1 MREHALVERG
11 ATVLVAVSGGAD
23 SMALLHV
30 LSLLRRERA
39 FGLFAHGVDH
49 TLRSEATTEL
59 DLAEEFARSL
69 DVPFSRTRVAVARG
83 GNLQAR
89 ARALRWEALHDAAG
103 RCGAGRI
110 ATGHHADDRAET
122 MLMRIIRGTR
132 AGGLA
137 VLPPR
142 DGDRIRPLLKARR
155 ADVDAHVRRHRIP
168 HCHDPSNDDPR
179 FLRVRVRLE
188 ILPALE
194 RLNPRVVEHMYALA
208 DELDVLNERR
218 ARSASNGLT
227 SSNDAREDDLD
238 LGVPE
243 ARPTRPTT
251 RTRSGRSQRQSRQ
264 VRS

>member
-1 MREHALVERG
+1 
-11 ATVLVAVSGGAD
+11 
-23 SMALLHV
+23 
-30 LSLLRRERA
+30 
-39 FGLFAHGVDH
+39 
-49 TLRSEATTEL
+49 
-59 DLAEEFARSL
+59 
-69 DVPFSRTRVAVARG
+69 
-83 GNLQAR
+83 
-89 ARALRWEALHDAAG
+89 
-103 RCGAGRI
+103 
-110 ATGHHADDRAET
+110 
-122 MLMRIIRGTR
+122 
-132 AGGLA
+132 
-137 VLPPR
+137 
-142 DGDRIRPLLKARR
+142 
-155 ADVDAHVRRHRIP
+155 
-168 HCHDPSNDDPR
+168 
-179 FLRVRVRLE
+179 VRLE